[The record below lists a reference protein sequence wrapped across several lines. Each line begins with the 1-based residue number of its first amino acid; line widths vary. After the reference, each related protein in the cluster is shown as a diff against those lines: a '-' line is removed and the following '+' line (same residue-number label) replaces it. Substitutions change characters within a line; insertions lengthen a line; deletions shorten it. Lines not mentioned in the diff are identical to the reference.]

1 MKSLLPR
8 HLEQRVFGLDLLR
21 TLAIVNVVHLHGYA
35 FVEHQVPYALYALPV
50 LADGVALFFVLSGFL
65 IGGIVLKLFVRPRF
79 DASTVLQF
87 WRRRWFRTL
96 PNYFLALIAV
106 AAVSGLSMDVLTP
119 LLLRCGFFV
128 QNFAWPHPNFFNE
141 AWSLAVEEWFY
152 LILPLAAVA
161 CHSFATRRRAFL
173 VMVMTVLVLIPS
185 YRAWH
190 WSLHGPV
197 SSGEWDL
204 LFRRQVVTQF
214 DSLMFGVL
222 AAWWHHY
229 HLPSWNSI
237 ARASLVLA
245 LTGFATLR
253 LVLYVAGD
261 APAGFYKQV
270 LHFPT
275 IAALTLLTLPFLSS
289 FRVRSGWLVR
299 IVTAVSILSYS
310 MYLVNFSLIR
320 NWLLPKLGERWPVLN
335 AGLPGLAF
343 FWMLTLVLSWVIYR
357 SYEAPLTRLR
367 ERFDPAVPAHD

>member
-1 MKSLLPR
+1 VKPLLPL
-8 HLEQRVFGLDLLR
+8 HLDQRVFGLDLLR
-21 TLAIVNVVHLHGYA
+21 AIAIVNVVHLHGYA
-35 FVEHQVPYALYALPV
+35 FVERQVPHALYALPV

-65 IGGIVLKLFVRPRF
+65 IGGIVLKLFDRPRF
-79 DASTVLQF
+79 NASTVLQF

-106 AAVSGLSMDVLTP
+106 AAVSGLSMDALAP

-161 CHSFATRRRAFL
+161 CHSFAARRRAFL
-173 VMVMTVLVLIPS
+173 VMVIAVLVLVPVF
-185 YRAWH
+185 RAWR

-197 SSGEWDL
+197 SAGEWDL

-222 AAWWHHY
+222 AAWWRHY
-229 HLPSWNSI
+229 HLPSWNAI
-237 ARASLVLA
+237 ARAALAFA
-245 LTGFATLR
+245 LTGFVTLR
-253 LVLYVAGD
+253 LVLHAAGD

-270 LHFPT
+270 LYFPT
-275 IAALTLLTLPFLSS
+275 ISGLKFLTLPFLSS
-289 FRVRSGWLVR
+289 FQARPGWIVR
-299 IVTAVSILSYS
+299 IVTTVSILSYA

-320 NWLLPKLGERWPVLN
+320 NWLLPNLGERWPVLN
-335 AGLPGLAF
+335 TGLPGLAF
-343 FWMLTLVLSWVIYR
+343 FWTLTLLLSWAVYR

-367 ERFDPAVPAHD
+367 ERFELAAPAND